1 MPAARHLLRPPH
13 AAPAALLPRRPVLF
27 RLSAPPR
34 AVVTQAM
41 LEMANATTPTTIAAA
56 IGMGVIVA
64 RTQTMTGPSLVV
76 HQGVTV
82 ALPLIQAVMQ

>member
-64 RTQTMTGPSLVV
+64 VQHRVPLSTPTAPLVK
-76 HQGVTV
+76 TELV
-82 ALPLIQAVMQ
+82 AWIPTS